1 MRALRYYGPKDVG
14 LKKDFPEP
22 KCDPTQ
28 VKVRPA
34 FVGIFAS
41 DIHEYQTQTL
51 IPKHGSPHALFK
63 EAAPVILGYELSGTI
78 VEIGSD
84 VSSFAN
90 LKVGDRVSVCPL
102 LYCRT
107 CAACKDGFPNCC
119 VNMDCRELSGG
130 GGGLSDY
137 VCVPPEVVFKL
148 PDTLVEPLAVAWHA
162 VNESSIKAGQAALVL
177 SLSPIGLAVIQCLKV
192 RNAGNI
198 IAVGRAPRN
207 QQFAKQFGAT
217 HILDPTRVHVIHLKP
232 GANGW
237 LGSPIAFDCAGG
249 PSSPESMIRARS
261 LLVVLLRTGLR
272 FS

>member
-107 CAACKDGFPNCC
+107 VSN
-119 VNMDCRELSGG
+119 S
-130 GGGLSDY
+130 
-137 VCVPPEVVFKL
+137 
-148 PDTLVEPLAVAWHA
+148 
-162 VNESSIKAGQAALVL
+162 
-177 SLSPIGLAVIQCLKV
+177 
-192 RNAGNI
+192 
-198 IAVGRAPRN
+198 
-207 QQFAKQFGAT
+207 
-217 HILDPTRVHVIHLKP
+217 
-232 GANGW
+232 
-237 LGSPIAFDCAGG
+237 
-249 PSSPESMIRARS
+249 
-261 LLVVLLRTGLR
+261 
-272 FS
+272 